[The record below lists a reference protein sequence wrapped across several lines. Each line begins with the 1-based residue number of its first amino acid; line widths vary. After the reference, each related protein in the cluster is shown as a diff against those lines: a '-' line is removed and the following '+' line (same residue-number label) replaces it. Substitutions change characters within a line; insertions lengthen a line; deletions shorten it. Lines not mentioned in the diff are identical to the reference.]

1 MDVKQIKLEYFNFIT
16 ENTKFVESSSN
27 SLEVVTPYIDSFGDG
42 ISFVIIQNDH
52 HFTVTDRGF
61 TIWNLK
67 NYGLDLMEKR
77 SSRHQIL
84 QSYLNYSGF
93 SLMNENIQ
101 KDVDKKNLSQAIH
114 DMTQLLINLY
124 DFILVSKKRVY
135 NFFLDDV
142 KAYFADNK
150 NNYSYFQDFSVE
162 GKSKL
167 NHKMDFV
174 FLNDS
179 GTKLVKVHNQLDKQQ
194 VNNTLVSW
202 LDTIDKR
209 RIDYAG
215 NESLNIIL
223 SEEGFK
229 NVSQTNLNALKE
241 YDIHVYNFSDKKL
254 LEKTFAKS

>member
-27 SLEVVTPYIDSFGDG
+27 SLEIVTPYIDSFGDG
-42 ISFVIIQNDH
+42 ISFFIIQNDH

-93 SLMNENIQ
+93 SLINENIQ

-142 KAYFADNK
+142 K
-150 NNYSYFQDFSVE
+150 
-162 GKSKL
+162 
-167 NHKMDFV
+167 
-174 FLNDS
+174 
-179 GTKLVKVHNQLDKQQ
+179 T
-194 VNNTLVSW
+194 
-202 LDTIDKR
+202 
-209 RIDYAG
+209 DYHI
-215 NESLNIIL
+215 E
-223 SEEGFK
+223 
-229 NVSQTNLNALKE
+229 
-241 YDIHVYNFSDKKL
+241 
-254 LEKTFAKS
+254 